1 MAETVYVL
9 CALTSIL
16 CAALLFRAYRGN
28 RSRLLLWSTLC
39 FVGLALNNV
48 FLFVDIVVVPD
59 ITNLNSANFD
69 SRNYAIIEG
78 EKAGLAAVPK
88 LQEKVAAYYESK
100 KTAVPPP

>member
-1 MAETVYVL
+1 LRDTIDVL
-9 CALTSIL
+9 MQTFVIMGRTIAGQELT
-16 CAALLFRAYRGN
+16 RA
-28 RSRLLLWSTLC
+28 
-39 FVGLALNNV
+39 
-48 FLFVDIVVVPD
+48 DIVVVPD

-100 KTAVPPP
+100 KTAAPRQ